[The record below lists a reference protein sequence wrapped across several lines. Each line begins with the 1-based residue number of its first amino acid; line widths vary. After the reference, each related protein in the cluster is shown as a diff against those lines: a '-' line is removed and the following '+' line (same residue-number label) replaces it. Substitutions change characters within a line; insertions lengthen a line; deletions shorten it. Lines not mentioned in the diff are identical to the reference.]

1 MIIINMK
8 SILLGG
14 IIGGFVSTLSHAQS
28 ITQDIT
34 FSGNVPV
41 SCAFGSSS
49 NGTLFLDTNTNV
61 LSSINDGSIEVTTNG
76 GALLSVSAPDLV
88 GNSPDPSQLNT
99 ANSTATLSSGST
111 TITNTDGF
119 VTLEDAG
126 TETFDV
132 AVALT
137 SNNNT
142 FIAGDYVAQVTVT
155 CEFEATQVPGF

>member
-49 NGTLFLDTNTNV
+49 NGTLSLVGNT
-61 LSSINDGSIEVTTNG
+61 LESSSRGSISVTTNG

-99 ANSTATLSSGST
+99 ATSTATLSSGST